1 MPTFS
6 HRYWTVWSATLIF
19 FAAFYTL
26 LVPLP
31 LYLDG
36 IGLPDWQI
44 GLILGAFGIAS
55 LIGRPLAG
63 ALSDSL
69 GSKPVILFGTA
80 SLLVGALGVTQTAW
94 PPALFGLRILQ
105 AAGYVAFTTAS
116 TALIANLAP
125 LARRGAAI
133 ALFGA
138 AANVAITLTPAI
150 VSAGLETLTLQG
162 AFWLC
167 GGLALVA
174 GAVVWRA
181 IPGEKTEQ
189 RRRLGIVETLT
200 PPLPLRAAMLTTA
213 IFGISFGAFFT
224 FLPLLA
230 QRRGLQPAGL
240 AFTVYGASIILTRL
254 LTANLLDRPDR
265 TQILAPSLL
274 VTSIG
279 LAGFAFAGNMPLLLT
294 SAAVMAAGSG
304 IAHPALI
311 ALCVDRMPDSERGRA
326 TASFYLAFDLGIGMG
341 NWLLGPV
348 LGSFGLVGMY
358 LLAAGI
364 SLLGVATTQWVKGE
378 SEGAGE
384 R

>member
-1 MPTFS
+1 MSTFS
-6 HRYWTVWSATLIF
+6 RRYWTVWSATLLF
-19 FAAFYTL
+19 FVAFYTL

-31 LYLDG
+31 LYLDQV
-36 IGLPDWQI
+36 GLPDWQI

-63 ALSDSL
+63 ALSDTL

-80 SLLVGALGVTQTAW
+80 SLLVGALGVSQTAW

-116 TALIANLAP
+116 TALIADLAP
-125 LARRGAAI
+125 VARRGAAI
-133 ALFGA
+133 ALFGM
-138 AANVAITLTPAI
+138 AANVAITLTPAA
-150 VSAGLETLTLQG
+150 VSAGLGALTLQG

-167 GGLALVA
+167 GGLALLA
-174 GAVVWRA
+174 GVVVWTA
-181 IPGEKTEQ
+181 IPHTKTGNGQ
-189 RRRLGIVETLT
+189 RLGLAAILT
-200 PPLPLRAAMLTTA
+200 PPARLRTAMLTTA
-213 IFGISFGAFFT
+213 LFGVSFGAFYA

-230 QRRGLQPAGL
+230 ERRGLEPVGL
-240 AFTVYGASIILTRL
+240 AYAIYGGSIILTRL

-265 TQILAPSLL
+265 SQVLAPALL
-274 VTSIG
+274 VTTVG
-279 LAGFAFAGNMPLLLT
+279 LAGFAFAESWAVLLA

-304 IAHPALI
+304 VAHPALI

-341 NWLLGPV
+341 NWVLGPV
-348 LGSFGLVGMY
+348 LGSFGLMGMY

-364 SLLGVATTQWVKGE
+364 SLLGVGTARFVKR
-378 SEGAGE
+378 GA
-384 R
+384 

>member
-1 MPTFS
+1 MPTFTR
-6 HRYWTVWSATLIF
+6 RYWTVWAATLIF
-19 FAAFYTL
+19 FGAFYTL

-31 LYLDG
+31 LYLDH
-36 IGLPDWQI
+36 IELPDWQI

-55 LIGRPLAG
+55 LVGRPLAG
-63 ALSDSL
+63 SLSDSL

-80 SLLVGALGVTQTAW
+80 SLLVGAVGVTQAEW
-94 PPALFGLRILQ
+94 PVALFLLRILQ

-116 TALIANLAP
+116 TALIAQLAP

-138 AANVAITLTPAI
+138 AANVSITITPAA
-150 VSAGLETLTLQG
+150 VSAGLDALTLRG

-174 GAVVWRA
+174 GLVVWGA
-181 IPGEKTEQ
+181 IPNERAGQ
-189 RRRLGIVETLT
+189 RRLGFVEIIT
-200 PPLPLRAAMLTTA
+200 PPPALRTAMLTTSL
-213 IFGISFGAFFT
+213 FGIAFGAFYA

-230 QRRGLQPAGL
+230 ERRGLEPVGL
-240 AFTVYGASIILTRL
+240 AYTVYGGSIILTRI

-265 TQILAPSLL
+265 TQVVAPTLLITALAL
-274 VTSIG
+274 V
-279 LAGFAFAGNMPLLLT
+279 GFAFADNWPLLLL
-294 SAAVMAAGSG
+294 SAALMAAGSG
-304 IAHPALI
+304 VSHPALI

-348 LGSFGLVGMY
+348 LGGFGLTGMY
-358 LLAAGI
+358 LLAAGL
-364 SLLGVATTQWVKGE
+364 SLAGMATTGLLRERGVR
-378 SEGAGE
+378 SET
-384 R
+384 

>member
-6 HRYWTVWSATLIF
+6 RRYWTVWSATLIF
-19 FAAFYTL
+19 FGAFYTL

-31 LYLDG
+31 LYLDQVAA
-36 IGLPDWQI
+36 LPDWQI
-44 GLILGAFGIAS
+44 GLILGAFGVAS

-80 SLLVGALGVTQTAW
+80 CLLVGAVGVTQTVW

-116 TALIANLAP
+116 TALIAQLAP
-125 LARRGAAI
+125 AARRGAAI
-133 ALFGA
+133 AFFGV
-138 AANVAITLTPAI
+138 AANVAITLTPAA
-150 VSAGLETLTLQG
+150 VSAGLGVLTLQG

-167 GGLALVA
+167 GGLALCA
-174 GAVVWRA
+174 GLAVWAA
-181 IPGEKTEQ
+181 IPNEKGGNG
-189 RRRLGIVETLT
+189 RRMQMLEVLT
-200 PPLPLRAAMLTTA
+200 PPASLRSAMLTTVL
-213 IFGISFGAFFT
+213 FGVSFGAFYA

-230 QRRGLQPAGL
+230 ERRGFAPVGL
-240 AFTVYGASIILTRL
+240 AYAVYGATIILTRL

-265 TQILAPSLL
+265 SQVLVPSLL
-274 VTSIG
+274 VTTAG
-279 LAGFAFAGNMPLLLT
+279 LVGFAFAENWVLLLV
-294 SAAVMAAGSG
+294 SAAFMAAGSG
-304 IAHPALI
+304 VAHPALI
-311 ALCVDRMPDSERGRA
+311 ALCVDRMPDNERGRA

-348 LGSFGLVGMY
+348 LGSLGLVGMY

-364 SLLGVATTQWVKGE
+364 GLLSVATVGRMR
-378 SEGAGE
+378 SG
-384 R
+384 

>member
-6 HRYWTVWSATLIF
+6 RAYWTVWSATLLF

-26 LVPLP
+26 IVPLP

-36 IGLPDWQI
+36 VGLPDWEI
-44 GLILGAFGIAS
+44 GLILGAFGVAS
-55 LIGRPLAG
+55 LVGRPLAG
-63 ALSDSL
+63 SLSDRL

-94 PPALFGLRILQ
+94 SPALFGLRILQ

-116 TALIANLAP
+116 TALIAQLAP
-125 LARRGAAI
+125 AARRGAAI

-138 AANVAITLTPAI
+138 AANVAITVTPAI
-150 VSAGLETLTLQG
+150 VSASLGLLTLQG

-167 GGLALVA
+167 GGLALLA
-174 GAVVWRA
+174 GLLVWTA
-181 IPGEKTEQ
+181 IPRDHTYAG
-189 RRRLGIVETLT
+189 RRRGFVETLT
-200 PPLPLRAAMLTTA
+200 PPASLRTAMLTTA
-213 IFGISFGAFFT
+213 LFGVAFGAFYS

-230 QRRGLQPAGL
+230 ERRGLEPVGL
-240 AFTVYGASIILTRL
+240 AYTVYGASIILTRI

-265 TQILAPSLL
+265 TQVLAPSLL
-274 VTSIG
+274 VTTVG
-279 LAGFAFAGNMPLLLT
+279 LAGFAFADNWPVLIA
-294 SAAVMAAGSG
+294 SAALMAAGSG

-358 LLAAGI
+358 ALAAGI
-364 SLLGVATTQWVKGE
+364 SLLGVATARFVGQK

-384 R
+384 G

>member
-6 HRYWTVWSATLIF
+6 RRYWTVWSATLIF
-19 FAAFYTL
+19 FVAFYTL

-31 LYLDG
+31 LYLDAAA
-36 IGLPDWQI
+36 LPDWQI

-55 LIGRPLAG
+55 LVGRPLAG

-69 GSKPVILFGTA
+69 GSKPVILCGTA
-80 SLLVGALGVTQTAW
+80 CLLVGALGVTQTVW

-125 LARRGAAI
+125 VARRGAAI

-138 AANVAITLTPAI
+138 AANVAITLTPAA
-150 VSAGLETLTLQG
+150 VSAGLGVLTVRG

-167 GGLALVA
+167 GGLALLA
-174 GAVVWRA
+174 GVVVWAA
-181 IPGEKTEQ
+181 IPNEKLG
-189 RRRLGIVETLT
+189 RGRRLGIAEVLT
-200 PPLPLRAAMLTTA
+200 PPARLRPAMLTTA
-213 IFGISFGAFFT
+213 LFGVSFGAFYA

-230 QRRGLQPAGL
+230 ERRGFAPVGL
-240 AFTVYGASIILTRL
+240 AYTVYGASIILTRL

-265 TQILAPSLL
+265 TQVLAPSLL
-274 VTSIG
+274 VATFG
-279 LAGFAFAGNMPLLLT
+279 LAGFAFADSWFLLLA
-294 SAAVMAAGSG
+294 SAALMAAGSG
-304 IAHPALI
+304 VAHPALI
-311 ALCVDRMPDSERGRA
+311 ALCVDRMPDSEHGRA

-348 LGSFGLVGMY
+348 LGSWGLTGMY

-364 SLLGVATTQWVKGE
+364 SLAGVMTVRRVA
-378 SEGAGE
+378 AGE
-384 R
+384 

>member
-6 HRYWTVWSATLIF
+6 RAYWTVWAATLLF

-31 LYLDG
+31 LYLDRV
-36 IGLPDWQI
+36 GLPDWEI

-55 LIGRPLAG
+55 LVGRPLAG
-63 ALSDSL
+63 SLSDRL
-69 GSKPVILFGTA
+69 GSKPVILCGTL
-80 SLLVGALGVTQTAW
+80 SLLIGALGVTQTEW
-94 PPALFGLRILQ
+94 PVALFGLRILQ

-116 TALIANLAP
+116 TALIAQLAP
-125 LARRGAAI
+125 VARRGAAI

-138 AANVAITLTPAI
+138 AANVAITVTPAI
-150 VSAGLETLTLQG
+150 VSASLGLLTLQG

-167 GGLALVA
+167 GGLALLA
-174 GAVVWRA
+174 GILVWTT
-181 IPGEKTEQ
+181 IPNETLAGG
-189 RRRLGIVETLT
+189 RRLGLLETLT
-200 PPLPLRAAMLTTA
+200 PPAPLRTAMLTTA
-213 IFGISFGAFFT
+213 LFGVAFGAFYS

-230 QRRGLQPAGL
+230 ERRGLQPVGL
-240 AFTVYGASIILTRL
+240 AYTVYGGSIILTRI

-265 TQILAPSLL
+265 TQVLAPSLL
-274 VTSIG
+274 VTTVG
-279 LAGFAFAGNMPLLLT
+279 LAGFAFADNWPLLLA
-294 SAAVMAAGSG
+294 SAALMAAGSG

-348 LGSFGLVGMY
+348 LGSFGLMGMY
-358 LLAAGI
+358 ALAAGI
-364 SLLGVATTQWVKGE
+364 SLAGVATTRWVK
-378 SEGAGE
+378 